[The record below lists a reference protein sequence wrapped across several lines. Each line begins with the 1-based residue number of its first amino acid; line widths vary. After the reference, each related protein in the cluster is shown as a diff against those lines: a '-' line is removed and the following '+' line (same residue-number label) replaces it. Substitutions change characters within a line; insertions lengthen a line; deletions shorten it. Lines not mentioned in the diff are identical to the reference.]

1 MQGMA
6 DEGLKCGVCPL
17 RRGYL
22 GELASYW
29 EMREAGGAMGREE
42 LLEQEQ
48 V

>member
-29 EMREAGGAMGREE
+29 EMREAGCHGREE
-42 LLEQEQ
+42 LLEQEK

>member
-1 MQGMA
+1 MQGTA

-22 GELASYW
+22 GELASYG
-29 EMREAGGAMGREE
+29 ETREAGCHGREE
-42 LLEQEQ
+42 LREQEQ